1 LRFPTNEHRPTR
13 SACVVLAA
21 LVALL
26 LPARAAS
33 AQADPAASAR
43 VAALNDAGDWP
54 RAAALGRVA
63 LAADTTRSAE
73 RCRLLVGVAYADL
86 FRARPDSARATVATF
101 DDECADV
108 PVERAVRAT
117 VLRVRRV
124 LGGASKDSIFRRP
137 DPD

>member
-1 LRFPTNEHRPTR
+1 MTNDRPSTR
-13 SACVVLAA
+13 STTAA
-21 LVALL
+21 LATLVIMTIAT
-26 LPARAAS
+26 RAAS

-43 VAALNDAGDWP
+43 VAALNDAGDWA
-54 RAAALGRVA
+54 RAAALGRAA

-86 FRARPDSARATVATF
+86 FRARPDSARATLAAF
-101 DDECADV
+101 DGECADV

-124 LGGASKDSIFRRP
+124 LGGAPIDSVFRRP
-137 DPD
+137 ERD